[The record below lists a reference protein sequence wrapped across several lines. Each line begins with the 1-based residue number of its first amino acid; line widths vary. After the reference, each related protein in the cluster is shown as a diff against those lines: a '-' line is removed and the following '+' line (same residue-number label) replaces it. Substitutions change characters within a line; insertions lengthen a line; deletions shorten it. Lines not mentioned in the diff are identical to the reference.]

1 MMKKVVIVDYQ
12 LGNLFSVNQ
21 ALIKIGLESKIILD
35 PGDIEKADALVLPGV
50 GAFSDAMENL
60 ANLGLKEPIR
70 QFIKQG
76 KPFLGICLG
85 LQLLFTESE
94 EFETSKG
101 LGLISGKVK
110 RFSNRTNSDELQKV
124 PQISWNTISKVS
136 TDGWQNTPLMH
147 LEDKVDM
154 YFVHS
159 FYVEPDDEQIVIAK
173 TTYGDLTY
181 ASSILQD
188 NIFACQFHP
197 EKSAGQGLKI
207 YQTWAELNKLI
218 C

>member
-1 MMKKVVIVDYQ
+1 MKKVVIVDYQ

-21 ALIKIGLESKIILD
+21 ALINIGLDAKISLD
-35 PGDIEKADALVLPGV
+35 PADIEQADALVLPGV
-50 GAFSDAMENL
+50 GAFKDAMQNL
-60 ANLGLKEPIR
+60 ASLGLKEPIK
-70 QFIKQG
+70 QFIKSG

-94 EFETSKG
+94 EFGSTKG
-101 LGLISGKVK
+101 LDVISGKVK
-110 RFSNRTNSDELQKV
+110 RFSNRTDSDELQKV
-124 PQISWNTISKVS
+124 PQISWNTINKVS

-147 LEDKVDM
+147 LDDKEDM

-159 FYVEPDDEQIVIAK
+159 FYVEPADEQIVLTK

-181 ASSILQD
+181 VSSILQD

-197 EKSAGQGLKI
+197 EKSAEEGLKI
-207 YQTWAELNKLI
+207 YRTWAELNKLI
-218 C
+218 